1 MTAFRGPKNIQLGHP
16 VWASAQYDAV
26 TRDYVVTVDGEDV
39 DRFRKVAELYDFREV
54 PDGEQPEPDVTE
66 QPQPDPV
73 EGEVTQ
79 PEPIQSDG
87 HERDFVDL
95 AHAIDNARDDDE
107 LDESDDDE
115 GDEDVD
121 PEPEPEPEP
130 TPAKPKPR
138 TRRRN

>member
-54 PDGEQPEPDVTE
+54 PDGEPEPPHDPPADDEGGSDDV
-66 QPQPDPV
+66 PDPEPG
-73 EGEVTQ
+73 EG
-79 PEPIQSDG
+79 DG
-87 HERDFVDL
+87 HEREYVDL

-115 GDEDVD
+115 GDEGDD
-121 PEPEPEPEP
+121 PDPEPEP